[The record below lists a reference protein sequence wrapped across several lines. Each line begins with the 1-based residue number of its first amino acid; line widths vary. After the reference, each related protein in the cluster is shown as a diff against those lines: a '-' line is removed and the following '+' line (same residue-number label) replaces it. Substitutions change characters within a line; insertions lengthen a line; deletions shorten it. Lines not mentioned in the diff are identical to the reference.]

1 MLRYTMRPM
10 FPSRSVVLVV
20 ALLAAGLPACR
31 IETRPPAE
39 VERVQATVQAAVNE
53 HYRARGA
60 LSGDT
65 AAFRVTRRQTEVRR
79 DLASVWTT
87 VRHRE
92 RVAPDSLRDT
102 TRYEHLLLRRNAG
115 GWIVL
120 SATGVTPP

>member
-1 MLRYTMRPM
+1 MR
-10 FPSRSVVLVV
+10 FSRPPALVI
-20 ALLAAGLPACR
+20 ALFTAGLLACR

-39 VERVQATVQAAVNE
+39 VERVQATIYSAVNE

-60 LSGDT
+60 LLGDS

-79 DLASVWTT
+79 DLASVWIT
-87 VRHRE
+87 VRQSE
-92 RVAPDSLRDT
+92 RVSPDSLRDT
-102 TRYEHLLLRRNAG
+102 TRYEHLLLRRNEG